1 MPRTERRRRVSAQ
14 PHVSANDARRTHQQH
29 GLHDCRQPEGRHH
42 NRPGR
47 PTGLLRPNVVQHA
60 TGHEPR
66 VPDGHLERGRRPV
79 HRAQRLRPHRRA
91 RPLEFTVLRRVCRQN
106 IPQVHADQRL
116 HYPAQLPRF
125 GQCQLHAAPAHDGS
139 RLEPDAR
146 TRRRLLRRRP
156 HAINQWGGGRA
167 KRHCLAARL
176 RRSDWVVAA

>member
-14 PHVSANDARRTHQQH
+14 PHVSANDARHPHQQH
-29 GLHDCRQPEGRHH
+29 GLHDRRQPEGRHH

-47 PTGLLRPNVVQHA
+47 PTGLLRPNAVQHA

-79 HRAQRLRPHRRA
+79 HRAQRLRPHRRDK
-91 RPLEFTVLRRVCRQN
+91 PLEFTVLRRVCRQSN
-106 IPQVHADQRL
+106 PQVHADQRL
-116 HYPAQLPRF
+116 HYPARLPRF
-125 GQCQLHAAPAHDGS
+125 GQRQLHAAPAHDGS

-146 TRRRLLRRRP
+146 TRQRLLRRRP
-156 HAINQWGGGRA
+156 HAINQWGGWL
-167 KRHCLAARL
+167 KRRRLAARL